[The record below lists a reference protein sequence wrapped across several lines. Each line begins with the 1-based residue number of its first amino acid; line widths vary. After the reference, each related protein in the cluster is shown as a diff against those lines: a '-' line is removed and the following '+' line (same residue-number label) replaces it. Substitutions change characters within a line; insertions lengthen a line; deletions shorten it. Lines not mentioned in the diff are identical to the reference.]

1 MDKLKKKLVRLFT
14 AYRTYLQDE
23 DLIRAKTLGTD
34 EWKKILDEA
43 LRRRTLPSE
52 EYKAPRS

>member
-1 MDKLKKKLVRLFT
+1 MDKLKRKLVRLFT

-23 DLIRAKTLGTD
+23 DLVGAKELKVD
-34 EWKKILDEA
+34 EWGKILDEA

-52 EYKAPRS
+52 EYEIPK

>member
-23 DLIRAKTLGTD
+23 DLVGAKKLKID
-34 EWKKILDEA
+34 EWGKILDEA
-43 LRRRTLPSE
+43 LKRRTLPSD
-52 EYKAPRS
+52 EYRVSK